1 MNEHEK
7 LRAFIVAVWGRPVPA
22 ASLAALIRILDRMRA
37 NGETDE
43 QLRAACRAKEARCV
57 VVQGENGV
65 VSAKLRGAQV
75 KAVVV
80 GGA

>member
-43 QLRAACRAKEARCV
+43 QLRAACRAKEA
-57 VVQGENGV
+57 Q
-65 VSAKLRGAQV
+65 
-75 KAVVV
+75 
-80 GGA
+80 